1 MTYRINGFQHI
12 GVAVKDMD
20 SSLRFYRKFFGLDI
34 PFFDSVAAAPLMK
47 V

>member
-20 SSLRFYRKFFGLDI
+20 SSLRFYRKFFG
-34 PFFDSVAAAPLMK
+34 
-47 V
+47 